1 MAFKLTR
8 SEENRR
14 DILADKLRD
23 ARMILDEAVAA
34 QVAIIEDAYAAINAA
49 LVPYNEIVEKARGFV
64 EDIAS
69 ERDSEWDDKSERW
82 QEGERGEAA
91 REWISQWQDAA
102 DCEIETVD
110 DVEVV
115 TVDLELGDLAEFL
128 EGLPTEAEV

>member
-8 SEENRR
+8 SEETRR

-49 LVPYNEIVEKARGFV
+49 LVPYNEIVEEARGFV

-69 ERDSEWDDKSERW
+69 ERESEWDDKSERW
-82 QEGERGEAA
+82 QEGDRGEAA

-110 DVEVV
+110 DLEVITPDWSPADV
-115 TVDLELGDLAEFL
+115 AEIL
-128 EGLPTEAEV
+128 DNLPIEMEP